1 MARSVSESMP
11 LNNWPIIDWKL
22 IGVNAVATSTP
33 AMIANA
39 TGTPQIAS
47 AVPIKVAIALRSKS
61 LSYGEALALPNAQL

>member
-11 LNNWPIIDWKL
+11 WNNWPTIDWKL

-39 TGTPQIAS
+39 TGTPM
-47 AVPIKVAIALRSKS
+47 
-61 LSYGEALALPNAQL
+61 